1 VNIGILGG
9 SFNPPH
15 LGHINLC
22 HIAKKTLE
30 LNQIWWFPA
39 RINPLKKAS
48 HTNNYDNRL
57 KLCNSITSKYPFIKV
72 FCYNYIYALNLII
85 YLNNRYPNYKFTWI
99 IGDDIVSQIHKWHQY
114 QKFLKNISIAIFS
127 RSDKI
132 NFLQKYPCWNFL
144 KNCDHVIIRNRKF
157 VMSSTQIRNNN
168 V

>member
-1 VNIGILGG
+1 MKEFQISGKIQSTVFI
-9 SFNPPH
+9 
-15 LGHINLC
+15 
-22 HIAKKTLE
+22 E
-30 LNQIWWFPA
+30 L
-39 RINPLKKAS
+39 L
-48 HTNNYDNRL
+48 
-57 KLCNSITSKYPFIKV
+57 
-72 FCYNYIYALNLII
+72 LIR
-85 YLNNRYPNYKFTWI
+85 YLPDYLFE
-99 IGDDIVSQIHKWHQY
+99 QIHKWHQY